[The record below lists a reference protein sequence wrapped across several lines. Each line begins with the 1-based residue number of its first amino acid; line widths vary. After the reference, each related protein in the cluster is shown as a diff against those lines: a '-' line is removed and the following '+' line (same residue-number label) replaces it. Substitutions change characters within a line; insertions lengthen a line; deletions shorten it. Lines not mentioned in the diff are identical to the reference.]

1 MKNVILIIVGVAALL
16 FRMYFRKKMYNK
28 NNTFFFLAGVVFVV
42 TFSLSLWN
50 YYVDLIP
57 YLLMLSVV
65 LYLID
70 FVLNIFYKK
79 EDVQ

>member
-1 MKNVILIIVGVAALL
+1 MRNVVLIIVGTAVLL
-16 FRMYFRKKMYNK
+16 FRMYFRKKMFNK
-28 NNTFFFLAGVVFVV
+28 SNAFFFLAGVVFILS
-42 TFSLSLWN
+42 FSLSLWN

-57 YLLMLSVV
+57 YLLMLSGV

-79 EDVQ
+79 DNV